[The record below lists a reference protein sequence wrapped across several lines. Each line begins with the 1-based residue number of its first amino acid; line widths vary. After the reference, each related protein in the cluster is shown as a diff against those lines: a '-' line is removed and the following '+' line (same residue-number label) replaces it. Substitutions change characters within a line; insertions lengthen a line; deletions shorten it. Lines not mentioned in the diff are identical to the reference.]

1 VNLAQSKATIKFD
14 PSSGLGPRDFIAVT
28 EDCGYEACLWKAS
41 TTDSGELCR
50 IDAQKWQ
57 RRLLV
62 SALCSVPVFLASM
75 LPMLPGPWMEW
86 LEHSHLVVNALPLS
100 WVVQLV
106 LASCVQVFVGS
117 PFFRSAWLSL
127 RHGSANMSLL
137 VVIGTSAAFV
147 YSLISVVLAALD
159 ANYDGQVCFEASTLI
174 ITFVC
179 GGKWLEA
186 QAKARTNDVVNSLT
200 QLAPSTALLIQTGS
214 GSAEEKVEE
223 IDSALL
229 HVGDL
234 VRVLPGAAVPVDGV
248 VLQGRSAVDES
259 MITGESLAV
268 TKEPGSVII
277 GGTVN
282 GAGLLT
288 VRATRVGSSTTL
300 SSIARLVQDSQAS
313 KAPVQAIADTIASY
327 FVPAVVAA
335 AMVVL
340 IVWLVLAYKVIP
352 REDLPQH
359 GRMPPYLVALL
370 HAINVLVISCPC
382 ALGLATPTAVLVGTG
397 VAASQGILIK
407 GGGPLE
413 LAHKTRVVVFDKTGT
428 LTEGKASVK
437 AIKLLRPPPSQRS
450 VMSDKTGTPTEG
462 KASVGLL
469 RSPLPQ
475 PACLPHAAPTPCTAP
490 PSTGVCISPSQP
502 QHAPDTESKPSSICT
517 QDPAPEDAGLHWG
530 MERVL
535 RCLAVVEAGSEHP
548 LGQALVS
555 YATDALSRLSPHSHE
570 HHVHTPGQDLLSCC
584 PASRPQPTNVTAHE
598 LSSLHP
604 QQPLQQPSTA
614 HSTEKQ
620 QQQQQPSP
628 ASCARKPSCCQ
639 TPPAATTLPTSVPN
653 TGNGCGD
660 GGGDGDRSGGPACCN
675 GTSKGNNTSKGN
687 STSKGRP
694 EREAGGS
701 SDDSSSSSSLS
712 TSMQGQALDFE
723 AVPGRGMK
731 CRYIEAPHC
740 NHFQEP
746 IAHQVFV
753 GNTQWMCD
761 NQIPLNAETLDEIEY
776 MESQG
781 CTVVVAAV
789 AGTAVAVVAIT
800 DQVKPEAGRVVAAL
814 HRMGMRVWMMT
825 GDNERAAASIASHL
839 GIPPQRVVSAATP
852 DGKLQ
857 ALQALQSGQQPSQA
871 LASTNP
877 ELPTYN
883 PTIIPSGRRD
893 RGVGGEGGFRA
904 AQSAWWQQLKGAKR
918 SHWYNSGSVQQSSG
932 RSQRL
937 GRTALAQ
944 GAKNVGSLEGDGLGV
959 HAPLLANS
967 LHEEEVGG
975 AQRAATAA
983 AHVSVWQ
990 ADEDCCVRAEGQQGM
1005 QTGDAV
1011 WEADIESGKPDV
1023 SLVPAGLLVT
1033 PPDSPCASVSRRQQH
1048 QQPQQAEQRQRQ
1060 EGKRTVVAMVGD
1072 GINDSPALTA
1082 ADVGIAIGAG
1092 TDVAVAAA
1100 EIVLM
1105 RDNLEDVV
1113 VALDL
1118 ARFTFR
1124 RILWN
1129 FLWAFGYNILA
1140 IPLAAGALFPW
1151 THSLV
1156 PPWVSAFAMSL
1167 SSFSVVVSS
1176 LLLRRYKRPVNLAC

>member
-1 VNLAQSKATIKFD
+1 MGGHGGLNILPQKRWNVYNRENRFKVAQDEAKAKEAEDAEEERHQQAEREYRHQTLMQRARKRTLGLEGEEEVAMQGELPPPELGAASVDGLPSTLLLQGEGGAAAPIEHINFWKEEEISNLNAQHPEVEAAKLEEARKRGKADFYTMDPKFD
-14 PSSGLGPRDFIAVT
+14 ERFQLGYQMAGEKPWYAKKPAPAAREVTEADPLIQGNQVLAKQLGRNPIQPDRPADGASRLPDASSG
-28 EDCGYEACLWKAS
+28 
-41 TTDSGELCR
+41 
-50 IDAQKWQ
+50 Q
-57 RRLLV
+57 
-62 SALCSVPVFLASM
+62 
-75 LPMLPGPWMEW
+75 
-86 LEHSHLVVNALPLS
+86 LS
-100 WVVQLV
+100 LKPDV
-106 LASCVQVFVGS
+106 LA
-117 PFFRSAWLSL
+117 
-127 RHGSANMSLL
+127 
-137 VVIGTSAAFV
+137 
-147 YSLISVVLAALD
+147 LI
-159 ANYDGQVCFEASTLI
+159 
-174 ITFVC
+174 
-179 GGKWLEA
+179 A
-186 QAKARTNDVVNSLT
+186 QQK
-200 QLAPSTALLIQTGS
+200 
-214 GSAEEKVEE
+214 
-223 IDSALL
+223 
-229 HVGDL
+229 
-234 VRVLPGAAVPVDGV
+234 
-248 VLQGRSAVDES
+248 
-259 MITGESLAV
+259 
-268 TKEPGSVII
+268 
-277 GGTVN
+277 
-282 GAGLLT
+282 
-288 VRATRVGSSTTL
+288 
-300 SSIARLVQDSQAS
+300 QDSKKRS
-313 KAPVQAIADTIASY
+313 SSSS
-327 FVPAVVAA
+327 
-335 AMVVL
+335 
-340 IVWLVLAYKVIP
+340 
-352 REDLPQH
+352 
-359 GRMPPYLVALL
+359 
-370 HAINVLVISCPC
+370 SC
-382 ALGLATPTAVLVGTG
+382 
-397 VAASQGILIK
+397 
-407 GGGPLE
+407 
-413 LAHKTRVVVFDKTGT
+413 
-428 LTEGKASVK
+428 
-437 AIKLLRPPPSQRS
+437 RS
-450 VMSDKTGTPTEG
+450 
-462 KASVGLL
+462 
-469 RSPLPQ
+469 
-475 PACLPHAAPTPCTAP
+475 
-490 PSTGVCISPSQP
+490 
-502 QHAPDTESKPSSICT
+502 
-517 QDPAPEDAGLHWG
+517 
-530 MERVL
+530 
-535 RCLAVVEAGSEHP
+535 
-548 LGQALVS
+548 
-555 YATDALSRLSPHSHE
+555 
-570 HHVHTPGQDLLSCC
+570 
-584 PASRPQPTNVTAHE
+584 
-598 LSSLHP
+598 
-604 QQPLQQPSTA
+604 
-614 HSTEKQ
+614 
-620 QQQQQPSP
+620 
-628 ASCARKPSCCQ
+628 
-639 TPPAATTLPTSVPN
+639 
-653 TGNGCGD
+653 
-660 GGGDGDRSGGPACCN
+660 
-675 GTSKGNNTSKGN
+675 
-687 STSKGRP
+687 
-694 EREAGGS
+694 S